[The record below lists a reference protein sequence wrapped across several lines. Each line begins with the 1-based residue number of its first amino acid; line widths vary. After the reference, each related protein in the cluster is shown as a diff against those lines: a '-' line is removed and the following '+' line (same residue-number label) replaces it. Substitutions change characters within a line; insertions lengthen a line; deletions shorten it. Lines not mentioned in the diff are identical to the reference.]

1 MNDSLDLRKRILKM
15 RESSTS
21 LKEVEPENIKKEPK
35 NDQGTDNPILFKK
48 SKVESPKNKV
58 VQQRK
63 NEEIQN
69 KSVDRNE
76 AQFLILANKFNE
88 AVEVI
93 LELSEK
99 VKILE
104 KSVYKKEIKLN
115 KKTFFSLFFN
125 LKVFLLF
132 FLVILFSLGV
142 FTLPFNMSIIKL
154 MLVDFLSSI

>member
-1 MNDSLDLRKRILKM
+1 MNDSLDLRKRISKM
-15 RESSTS
+15 RESSIS
-21 LKEVEPENIKKEPK
+21 LKEVKPEDVKKDTKINK
-35 NDQGTDNPILFKK
+35 NKDNSALLKK
-48 SKVESPKNKV
+48 SKLEVPKN
-58 VQQRK
+58 QLFEQRK

-99 VKILE
+99 VKKLE
-104 KSVYKKEIKLN
+104 KSVYKKENELSKQS
-115 KKTFFSLFFN
+115 FFSLFFN
-125 LKVFLLF
+125 LKVFIMF
-132 FLVILFSLGV
+132 FLVALFVLGI
-142 FTLPFNMSIIKL
+142 FTLPLNISVIKL

>member
-15 RESSTS
+15 RENSVS
-21 LKEVEPENIKKEPK
+21 LKEVQAEDIKEDEK
-35 NDQGTDNPILFKK
+35 NNKDTDNSTLFKK
-48 SKVESPKNKV
+48 SKFEPPKKKV

-69 KSVDRNE
+69 KLVDSNE

-99 VKILE
+99 VKKLE
-104 KSVYKKEIKLN
+104 KSVYKKENKLN
-115 KKTFFSLFFN
+115 KKSFFSLFFN

>member
-15 RESSTS
+15 RESSVS
-21 LKEVEPENIKKEPK
+21 LKEVEFKGIKEEPK
-35 NDQGTDNPILFKK
+35 NDQETDNSILFNK
-48 SKVESPKNKV
+48 SKLEPQKNKV
-58 VQQRK
+58 VQRKK

-69 KSVDRNE
+69 KSVDSNE

-99 VKILE
+99 VKKLE
-104 KSVYKKEIKLN
+104 NFIYKKEIKLN
-115 KKTFFSLFFN
+115 KQSFFSLFFN
-125 LKVFLLF
+125 LKVFILF
-132 FLVILFSLGV
+132 FLIALFVLGF
-142 FTLPFNMSIIKL
+142 FTLPFNMSIVKL